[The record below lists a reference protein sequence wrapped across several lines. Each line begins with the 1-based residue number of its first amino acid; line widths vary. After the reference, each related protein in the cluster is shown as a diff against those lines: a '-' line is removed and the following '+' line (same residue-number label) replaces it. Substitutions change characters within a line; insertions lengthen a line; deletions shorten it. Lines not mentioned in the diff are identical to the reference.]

1 MGRMKYQVLLLRE
14 RDGRWSVSCPALPG
28 CHSWGETRKEALAHI
43 REAIEGYLEE
53 IDSRLAREARRGRVV
68 EIRV

>member
-1 MGRMKYQVLLLRE
+1 MVYRVLLE
-14 RDGRWSVSCPALPG
+14 HESDGRWSVSCPALPG
-28 CHSWGETRKEALAHI
+28 CHSWGNTRKEALAHI

-53 IDSRLAREARRGRVV
+53 VDARLRSKASKAYVV